1 MGSAEWPTSRSRD
14 GREMAH
20 EFGRKR
26 KRAPHGCRAVN
37 MQLPSAAMQAILR
50 HFAPLSAALWA
61 LALAGCADNPGVDPP
76 LGELNFPIA
85 IQTITPDG
93 ADRPRYAL
101 IANSN
106 FDLRYNGGS
115 LQLYNLDALAGCVR
129 DLECESL
136 LDDCGDVV
144 DQNLPGVEGT
154 IECPG
159 LFVDEVV
166 IGSFADSI
174 ALSPDQSR
182 VYLPVRS
189 DANLSF
195 VNLDMSAPVGA
206 DGRAAMLDCGQG
218 ADRRCTRDFNRG
230 DEAEANRRGIELPA
244 DPVDIYVG
252 SLETDFLRSAGSG
265 NYAVVAHRGGS
276 VSLFLDEVVAGAT
289 APRLVHTLV
298 GLPEELVTLT
308 RDPRTGLF
316 WAPSA
321 FRPNVARVGIALDA
335 EFERL
340 DDSFVFNSGTLSVSG
355 VSSVSATRG
364 DTREVVF
371 DPRGPEFGAYI
382 LSRRPSA
389 LFFVDSV
396 ESRST
401 LEIEDLVDLGVGP
414 SRVAIT
420 TFEGYEETEGDPS
433 TFVALPRPVTLA
445 FVSCFDSR
453 DVYVVDVDLRSVVAV
468 VPSAAGPF
476 ELEVDEARGY
486 VYLVDF
492 RSSVIRVIDLRPSF
506 ECYLGGVEDP
516 GARECTPLQ
525 RGRIGTPRPVQELR

>member
-1 MGSAEWPTSRSRD
+1 MAQRI
-14 GREMAH
+14 AH
-20 EFGRKR
+20 EWQGASR
-26 KRAPHGCRAVN
+26 GCRAVN
-37 MQLPSAAMQAILR
+37 MQLPSAAMYGNFRL
-50 HFAPLSAALWA
+50 FAPFCAALWA
-61 LALAGCADNPGVDPP
+61 LALGGCADNPGVDPP

-85 IQTITPDG
+85 IQTVTPEG

-115 LQLYNLDALAGCVR
+115 LQVYNLDALAGCVR

-144 DQNLPGVEGT
+144 DQNLPGVGT
-154 IECPG
+154 VECPG

-166 IGSFADSI
+166 VGSFSDAI
-174 ALSPDQSR
+174 ALSPDQKR
-182 VYLPVRS
+182 VYLPIRS

-195 VNLDMSAPVGA
+195 INLDTSAPVGA
-206 DGRAAMLDCGQG
+206 EGRASMLACGQG
-218 ADRRCTRDFNRG
+218 ADRRCSSDFIRG
-230 DEAEANRRGIELPA
+230 DEAEANRRGIDLPA
-244 DPVDIYVG
+244 DPVDIHVG
-252 SLETDFLRSAGSG
+252 SLEADFGREPGSG

-276 VSLFLDEVVAGAT
+276 VSLFFDEVVAGMS
-289 APRLVHTLV
+289 APRLVHTLS

-316 WAPSA
+316 WTPSA
-321 FRPNVARVGIALDA
+321 FRPNMARVGVALDGMA
-335 EFERL
+335 TNL
-340 DDSFVFNSGTLSVSG
+340 DDSFLFNSGSLAITG
-355 VSSVSATRG
+355 VNAVTAARG
-364 DTREVVF
+364 DTRQVVF
-371 DPRGPEFGAYI
+371 DPRGPEHGAYV

-389 LFFVDSV
+389 LFFVDAV
-396 ESRST
+396 ESRT
-401 LEIEDLVDLGVGP
+401 NLEIEDLVDLGVGP
-414 SRVAIT
+414 SRMAVT
-420 TFEGYEETEGDPS
+420 TFDGYEETEGDPS
-433 TFVALPRPVTLA
+433 SFVSLPRPVTLA

-453 DVYVVDVDLRSVVAV
+453 DVYIVDVDLRRVVAV

-476 ELEVDEARGY
+476 ELEVDETRGY

-506 ECYLGGVEDP
+506 ECYVGGMTEP
-516 GARECTPLQ
+516 GARECTPIQ